1 MSDKLSIIIP
11 VINESAYIGRLLS
24 WITAHA
30 SKENIA
36 EIVVVDGGSTDNS
49 LEIIAAF
56 EYVSLLNS
64 PKGRAK
70 QLNAGASVAKGGIL
84 YFLHADSFP
93 PKGFDEKILQA
104 VREGKTGSFR
114 LKFEHPNHFL
124 LKIAPWFTQFNYQLF
139 RGGDQSLFIT
149 QQQFKALGGFDERY
163 IIFEDIELIQR
174 IYRLF
179 PFVVL
184 DDYVTTSER
193 KFNQQG
199 TWYLYFHFFMIH
211 LKNWLGA
218 TPDNLFRYYSKNIQ
232 A

>member
-11 VINESAYIGRLLS
+11 VINEAAYIGRLLR
-24 WITAHA
+24 WITDHA

-36 EIVVVDGGSTDNS
+36 EILLVDGGSTDSS
-49 LEIIAAF
+49 LEIIATF
-56 EYVSLLNS
+56 KNVILLNS

-70 QLNAGASVAKGGIL
+70 QLNYGASQAKGDIL

-93 PKGFDEKILQA
+93 PSNFDEQIIQA
-104 VREGKTGSFR
+104 VRKGNTGSFR

-149 QQQFKALGGFDERY
+149 KQQFESLGGFDERY

-174 IYRLF
+174 IYRQF
-179 PFVVL
+179 PFIVI

-193 KFNQQG
+193 KFMKNG
-199 TWYLYFHFFMIH
+199 TWYLYYHFFMIH
-211 LKNWLGA
+211 VKSWLGA
-218 TPDNLFRYYSKNIQ
+218 TPEDLFRYYSKNIQ